1 MTRGGRD
8 QRGPRDRPPGRTI
21 RRRRGLSLDT
31 TTGLA
36 GTSKSYLSMLEAE
49 ARRFERRGRLEDLAA
64 ALGCSVADLTGQPYL
79 PADRA
84 TADPMA
90 CLPAISVALHECSL
104 TDVPDAPTRPVGVL
118 AALAAEANRHTDE
131 TRYAL
136 AGRDLGAVRTEL
148 RRCRDRPAAGQRR
161 VGHARSQARAD
172 AAVHTGRPEFLAALT
187 AMTRTGALVLAFRTS
202 RTQYRPPPWRFSAWC
217 VGAGPVA
224 VR

>member
-36 GTSKSYLSMLEAE
+36 GTCKSYLSMLEAE

-118 AALAAEANRHTDE
+118 AALAAEANRP
-131 TRYAL
+131 TRPGTPSRGATWARCSPSCVAAGIARPLGNAEL
-136 AGRDLGAVRTEL
+136 ATLAARRGRTPQSI
-148 RRCRDRPAAGQRR
+148 PAA
-161 VGHARSQARAD
+161 RSFWPPS
-172 AAVHTGRPEFLAALT
+172 RP
-187 AMTRTGALVLAFRTS
+187 
-202 RTQYRPPPWRFSAWC
+202 
-217 VGAGPVA
+217 
-224 VR
+224 